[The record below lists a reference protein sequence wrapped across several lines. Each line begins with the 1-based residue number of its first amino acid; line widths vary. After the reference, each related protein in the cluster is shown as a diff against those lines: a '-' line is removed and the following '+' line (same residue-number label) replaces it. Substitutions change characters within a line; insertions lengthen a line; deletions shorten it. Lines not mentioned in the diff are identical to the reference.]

1 MCWAGN
7 VTNRDRS
14 SRPGGGN
21 CRAGLKFWPYGF
33 SYTPP
38 MPASVPEDC
47 PRKPMLRFIV
57 LLALAAMLAMHG
69 WEFFRLRQEVGQGYP
84 DFTAFYSA
92 GKCVVSGR
100 GTEVYTAAG
109 EARFQQEF
117 AAQVKIRQSPLP
129 FTHPPFEAAL
139 FAPLALLPY
148 QAAYWIW
155 NGLSV
160 LALLGL
166 VALLR
171 PYVPNLSRWSRAL
184 PIVAAL
190 AFFPVFVCLVQ
201 GQDSLVLLLLFGCA
215 FVAMDKGNDFA
226 AGVLLGMA
234 LFRFQLVLPLIMVVA
249 LRRRWKVVGGFA
261 VAAVALAAVSIP
273 VVGWTQVLGYP
284 QELLRVSH
292 SQGSA
297 AMNPKNMPNLRGLL
311 VSFLGENSLSQW
323 LTALLSLALLA
334 LAAWK
339 WQAEP
344 RQPEFRLGFGLAITV
359 AVMVSYHL
367 MGHDLSLLLLPLML
381 AADWLCTDEAVGTAR
396 RLLIPAIGLLFFSPL
411 YFLLWFRYQ
420 RASAM
425 FWVVALLAL
434 GLTAAEKRAGTGQ
447 AHAAR
452 EA

>member
-1 MCWAGN
+1 MSPL
-7 VTNRDRS
+7 V
-14 SRPGGGN
+14 
-21 CRAGLKFWPYGF
+21 
-33 SYTPP
+33 
-38 MPASVPEDC
+38 PADS
-47 PRKPMLRFIV
+47 PRKPMLRLAI

-92 GKCVVSGR
+92 GKCVLSGR
-100 GTEVYTAAG
+100 GAEVYTMAG
-109 EARFQQEF
+109 EARFQREF

-148 QAAYWIW
+148 QAAYWTW

-160 LALLGL
+160 MALFGFL
-166 VALLR
+166 ALLR
-171 PYVPNLSRWSRAL
+171 PHVPNVWRWSRSL
-184 PIVAAL
+184 PITAAL
-190 AFFPVFVCLVQ
+190 AFFPVFVCLLQ
-201 GQDSLVLLLLFGCA
+201 GQDSLVLLLLFAWA
-215 FVAMDKGNDFA
+215 FVAMEKGHDSA
-226 AGVLLGMA
+226 AGFLLGLA
-234 LFRFQLVLPLIMVVA
+234 LFRFQLVLPMIIVVV

-261 VAAVALAAVSIP
+261 VAAIALAAISIP

-297 AMNPKNMPNLRGLL
+297 AMNPKEMPNVRGLL
-311 VSFLGENSLSQW
+311 VSFLGENSVSQW
-323 LTALLSLALLA
+323 LTALVSLVLLA
-334 LAAWK
+334 LAVWK
-339 WQAEP
+339 WKPEP
-344 RQPEFRLGFGLAITV
+344 RQPEFRLGFGLTVTV

-367 MGHDLSLLLLPLML
+367 MGHDLSLLLLPLLL
-381 AADWLCTDEAVGTAR
+381 AADWLCTDTAKGVAR
-396 RLLIPAIGLLFFSPL
+396 RLLIPALGLLFFSPL

-425 FWVVALLAL
+425 FWVIALLAL
-434 GLTAAEKRAGTGQ
+434 GLTLAEKPARTGQ
-447 AHAAR
+447 ARAAG